1 MVPADFANYF
11 LASAGAGG
19 ALVGLL
25 FVAVSI
31 APERTVMETAPL
43 DRQAVS
49 VGAFVALLNAF
60 FISLAALIPGANLVW
75 VTLVMSLVS
84 LFNTISL
91 GWTLLR
97 QRPIWQQLLRRAF
110 MIAVSLTLYGFEL
123 YYAVQLLQFPS
134 QPDPIFILAGLLVGV
149 YGLGDWCVHGNC
161 WAPAAMGC
169 SAGSIHCVIQITWRS
184 HPTLPNPVQERKMD
198 QPDGLPV
205 PTYTACHTCTVSS

>member
-49 VGAFVALLNAF
+49 VGAFMALLNAF
-60 FISLAALIPGANLVW
+60 FISLAALIPGSNLGW

-84 LFNTISL
+84 LLNTLSL

-97 QRPIWQQLLRRAF
+97 QRFTPQQLLRRAF

-123 YYAVQLLQFPS
+123 YYAMQLLQFPS

-149 YGLGDWCVHGNC
+149 YGLGLLRAWELLGARRYGLLGWLNPLRDTDNMEI
-161 WAPAAMGC
+161 A
-169 SAGSIHCVIQITWRS
+169 
-184 HPTLPNPVQERKMD
+184 PNPAQSRAGKKEEA
-198 QPDGLPV
+198 
-205 PTYTACHTCTVSS
+205 T